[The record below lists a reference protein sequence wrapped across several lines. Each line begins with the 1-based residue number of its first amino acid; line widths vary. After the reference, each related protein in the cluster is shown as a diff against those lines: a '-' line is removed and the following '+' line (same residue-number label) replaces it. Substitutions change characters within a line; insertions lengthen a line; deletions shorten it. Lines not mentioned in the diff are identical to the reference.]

1 MPQPLLTH
9 HALEIVDAPA
19 TKPITLAEVKAQL
32 RVEHSDDDV
41 IIQRLIDVVVAY
53 TDVRGALGQAMIT
66 QKWAQWMGPNPT
78 QKVAL
83 VLGPV
88 QSVTAIKYYDVDG
101 ALQTDTLTNY
111 QTFGTDFTSTVG
123 PKDGFSW
130 PVTQN
135 RSDAIRIEYEIGFG
149 DAIADVPQSI
159 RHALMLLVGHWYDN
173 REQSQPDKLQDIPYG
188 FEELMNIS
196 RVSWYG

>member
-83 VLGPV
+83 VLAPV

-123 PKDGFSW
+123 PKDGFAW

-135 RSDAIRIEYEIGFG
+135 RPDAIRIEYQIGFG

-173 REQSQPDKLQDIPYG
+173 REQSQADKLQDIPYG
-188 FEELMNIS
+188 FEELLNIS

>member
-101 ALQTDTLTNY
+101 VLQTDTLANY

-123 PKDGFSW
+123 PKDGFAW
-130 PVTQN
+130 PATQN

-173 REQSQPDKLQDIPYG
+173 REQSQADKLQDIPYG
-188 FEELMNIS
+188 FEELLNIS